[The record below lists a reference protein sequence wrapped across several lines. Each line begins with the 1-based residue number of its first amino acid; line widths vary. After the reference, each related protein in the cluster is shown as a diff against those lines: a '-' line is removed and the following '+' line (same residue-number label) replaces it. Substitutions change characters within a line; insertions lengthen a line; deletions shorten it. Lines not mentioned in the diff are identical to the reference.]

1 MSGEGGGYQP
11 KQQRG
16 LIRRE
21 RILDAALRL
30 FSEKGYYG
38 TNTKE
43 IAKQA
48 GVATGTLYRYFR
60 DKKAV
65 LFGVCMRFEAR
76 IMGDVLDLGRRLR
89 DEGASPRKIMA
100 AIVTQAVLAHHEN
113 AAFHREMLGLEILD
127 DEVERFVNARV
138 ARGMDMLREFLHP
151 MSPELRLKDLD
162 TAVEMLFITI
172 EAVAHKAVLFQSE
185 VGGDKLLDA
194 LSDML
199 DRYLFE

>member
-1 MSGEGGGYQP
+1 MNGEAGGYQP

-16 LIRRE
+16 RIRRE
-21 RILDAALRL
+21 RILDAALQL
-30 FSEKGYYG
+30 FSEKGYHH

-43 IAKQA
+43 IARQA

-60 DKKAV
+60 DKKSV
-65 LFGVCMRFEAR
+65 LFGVCERFEAR
-76 IMGDVLDLGRRLR
+76 IMGGVLEHGRRLR
-89 DEGASPRKIMA
+89 EEGESPRTVMA
-100 AIVTQAVLAHHEN
+100 ALVIQAVLAHHEN

-127 DEVERFVNARV
+127 AEVERFVNARV
-138 ARGMDMLREFLHP
+138 ARGMAMLREFLQP
-151 MSPELRLKDLD
+151 MLPELRLKDLN

-185 VGGDKLLDA
+185 VGGDKLVEA
-194 LSDML
+194 LCDML